1 MVTLDGA
8 RTNTAMRTKRWV
20 LWGFLPAT
28 FIGLAAWVGFV
39 EANAEAK
46 ARAFCERFPPGSSL
60 ADAAAAARGVG
71 DQRHRIIRAGE
82 ISIAY
87 IGVPP
92 FSRHVCTLE
101 VQSSKVTSAW
111 YAYLG

>member
-1 MVTLDGA
+1 
-8 RTNTAMRTKRWV
+8 MRTKRWV
-20 LWGFLPAT
+20 LWGAFLAAFT
-28 FIGLAAWVGFV
+28 GLAAWVSFV

-46 ARAFCERFPPGSSL
+46 ARAFCERFPLGSSL
-60 ADAAAAARGVG
+60 VNVAAAARDVG
-71 DQRHRIIRAGE
+71 DQRHRVIRAGE

-101 VQSSKVTSAW
+101 GRSGKVTKAW
-111 YAYLG
+111 YAYLD